1 MDKGLLLAL
10 INQINAEIYSS
21 YLYLSMSSDMTHKG
35 FSGFAHWFQI
45 QAQEEMIHA
54 MKLFNYVNE
63 RGEKVIM
70 KSIKAPPTEWETPL
84 QVFKATLA
92 HEKTVSESMRSIYKI
107 AREVFDPATEI
118 FLNWFI
124 MEQVEEEANAA
135 ELIQKLE
142 LADHVPAGILMLD
155 KDLASRPDLITI
167 AQSGE

>member
-70 KSIKAPPTEWETPL
+70 KSIEAPPTEWETPL
-84 QVFKATLA
+84 EVFKATLA

-124 MEQVEEEANAA
+124 MEQVEEEANAS